1 MDFELSFEQS
11 TFVEALKGFMAKTC
25 TKAYIDRIES
35 TDEYPD
41 ALWDGLTELGVF
53 GLGVPE
59 EFGGVGG
66 GMLEIALACE
76 VFGYYGGSAVMTYMP
91 TGCFGS
97 QTLVGGASEDMKQ
110 RFLPEIANGNLKTA
124 FGLTE
129 PEAGSDAS
137 ALRTRAVRAGDEW
150 VINGAKIWC
159 SGALAADYIVLSART
174 GAQEQ
179 RGGAITI
186 FMVPTEAKGLQI
198 TPIPKLG
205 HHAVPSCEVGLT
217 DVPVP
222 HENIIGEVDHGWRA
236 LLRTLDAERIA
247 TAAIS
252 TGSAQRCLDMA
263 LAYGL
268 ERKQFGKPIASFQA
282 ISHMLAEMDTETRAA
297 RLLTY
302 HAAWTMDV
310 APPTRASHAASVAK
324 AYATELGTRSAGRGM
339 QVMGGYGYAKEYE
352 MERFY
357 REAKLYEVAGG
368 ATQIQRNIIAR
379 HLGIP
384 AS

>member
-1 MDFELSFEQS
+1 MDFELTFEQS
-11 TFVEALKGFMAKTC
+11 TFVEALRGFMAKTC

-41 ALWDGLTELGVF
+41 ALWDGLTELGIF

-66 GMLEIALACE
+66 GMFEIALACE

-91 TGCFGS
+91 TGVFGS
-97 QTLVGGASEDMKQ
+97 QTLIGGASQGMKA
-110 RFLPEIANGNLKTA
+110 RFLPEIANGRLKTA

-129 PEAGSDAS
+129 PEAGSDAA
-137 ALRTRAVRAGDEW
+137 ALRTRADRDGEEW
-150 VINGAKIWC
+150 VVNGAKIWT
-159 SGALAADYIVLSART
+159 SGATAADYIVCSART
-174 GAQEQ
+174 GAQSE
-179 RGGAITI
+179 RSNAITV
-186 FMVPTEAKGLQI
+186 FMVPTATEGLTI

-217 DVPVP
+217 DVRVP
-222 HENIIGEVDHGWRA
+222 HENVIGEVGGGWRA

-247 TAAIS
+247 VAAIC
-252 TGSAQRCLDMA
+252 TGSSQRCLDMA

-268 ERKQFGKPIASFQA
+268 ERTQFGQPIASFQA
-282 ISHMLAEMDTETRAA
+282 ISHMLAEMETETSAA
-297 RLLTY
+297 RLLAY
-302 HAAWTMDV
+302 HSAWVMD
-310 APPTRASHAASVAK
+310 TKGGASKQASVAK
-324 AYATELGTRSAGRGM
+324 AYATELGTRSASRGM

-368 ATQIQRNIIAR
+368 TTQIQRNIIAR

-384 AS
+384 AA

>member
-1 MDFELSFEQS
+1 MEFELSFEQS
-11 TFVEALKGFMAKTC
+11 TFVEALQGFMAKTC

-35 TDEYPD
+35 SDDYPD

-53 GLGVPE
+53 GLGIPE
-59 EFGGVGG
+59 EHGGVGG

-91 TGCFGS
+91 TGVFGS
-97 QTLVGGASEDMKQ
+97 QTLVGGASDSMKR
-110 RFLPEIANGNLKTA
+110 RFLPEIANGRLKTA

-129 PEAGSDAS
+129 PEAGSDAA
-137 ALRTRAVRAGDEW
+137 ALRTRAEQDADTW
-150 VINGAKIWC
+150 VINGSKVWT
-159 SGALAADYIVLSART
+159 SGATAADYIVCSART
-174 GAQEQ
+174 GAQSE
-179 RGGAITI
+179 RSSAITV
-186 FMVPTEAKGLQI
+186 FMVPTDSDGIMI

-217 DVPVP
+217 DVRVP
-222 HENIIGEVDHGWRA
+222 HENIIGEVGGGWRA

-247 TAAIS
+247 VGAIC
-252 TGSAQRCLDMA
+252 TGSSQRCLDMA

-268 ERKQFGKPIASFQA
+268 ERKQFGQPIASFQA

-297 RLLTY
+297 RLLAH
-302 HAAWTMDV
+302 HAAWTMDKGG
-310 APPTRASHAASVAK
+310 PASHTASVAK
-324 AYATELGTRSAGRGM
+324 AYATELGTRSASRGM

-368 ATQIQRNIIAR
+368 TTQIQRNIIAR

-384 AS
+384 GQ